1 MVIQQLPIE
10 LANQIAA
17 GEVVERPS
25 SVVKELVEN
34 ALDAGATQLT
44 LDIEQG
50 GRKRIRIRDNG
61 CGIAKQDLMLALS
74 RHATSKIKSLADL
87 EHIGSLG
94 FRGEALASIS
104 SVSRLRLISKPP
116 EQGEAWQAWAEGRDM
131 QVTVEPAAHPDGT
144 TVDIQD
150 LFFNTPARRKFL
162 RTEKTEFSHID
173 EVIKRIAL
181 SRFEVGF
188 QLNHNGKS
196 VRMFPQALNEKQ
208 QLQRL
213 GKICGSG
220 FAEQALVI
228 EAIDDDFHLNGW
240 LVPPEHCRHQGDIQH
255 FFVNGRMM
263 RDKLLSHAVRQAY
276 EKYLPSDRVPTFVL
290 YFKLPAD
297 EVDVNV
303 HPAKHEVRFHRQRQV
318 HDFILTRIEQALMQM
333 VSTEAPEPA
342 ASYQHHYGSQ
352 KDTREVL
359 SDSASNRS
367 QRSSGSGFLGER
379 KASGSLLPNAA
390 QLLDRGSSPQFDTQ
404 PQKESKVE
412 QNWRV
417 LSVFNGIYALIRNE
431 HSLGWLNLTRVH
443 IECVSRKLVQQLQ
456 GGLNGQ
462 PLLVPVAINLANL
475 PGPASQWPQQELN
488 QCGVIYKCQREQV
501 IIEQMPEMLRQGNV
515 VSGFTN
521 LLTLLTKGTES
532 SDLACWLAQFAGLES
547 YSLTQAEHWLV
558 QWRSQLA
565 ESPDAF
571 KKLPLPGENNA

>member
-1 MVIQQLPIE
+1 MTIHQLPIE

-34 ALDAGATQLT
+34 ALDAGATQLV

-50 GRKRIRIRDNG
+50 GSKRIRIRDNG
-61 CGIAKQDLMLALS
+61 SGIFKQELTLALS
-74 RHATSKIKSLADL
+74 RHATSKIKSLDDL

-116 EQGEAWQAWAEGRDM
+116 EQEEAWQAWAEGRDM
-131 QVTVEPAAHPDGT
+131 QVNIEPAAHPDGT
-144 TVDIQD
+144 TIDIQD

-173 EVIKRIAL
+173 DVIKRIAL

-196 VRMFPQALNEKQ
+196 VRLFPPALNEKQ

-213 GKICGSG
+213 AKICGSG
-220 FAEQALVI
+220 FAGQAST
-228 EAIDDDFHLNGW
+228 IDAVDAEFHLKGW

-276 EKYLPSDRVPTFVL
+276 EKYLPNERVPTFVL
-290 YFKLPAD
+290 YFELPA
-297 EVDVNV
+297 EQVDVNV

-318 HDFILTRIEQALMQM
+318 HDFILARIEQALAQL
-333 VSTEAPEPA
+333 VSSESPQLAV
-342 ASYQHHYGSQ
+342 SHQHHYGSQ
-352 KDTREVL
+352 PPASISSVGSYSGA
-359 SDSASNRS
+359 SDSS
-367 QRSSGSGFLGER
+367 FLGER

-390 QLLDRGSSPQFDTQ
+390 QVQNTEPNT
-404 PQKESKVE
+404 E

-417 LSVFNGIYALIRNE
+417 LTVFNGIYALIRNE
-431 HSLGWLNLTRVH
+431 QSLAWLNLAKVH
-443 IECVSRKLVQQLQ
+443 TQCVSQKLTQQLE

-462 PLLVPVAINLANL
+462 PLLVPVSVNLENL
-475 PGPASQWPQQELN
+475 PSPASQWPQQELN
-488 QCGVIYKCQREQV
+488 QCGVVYQCQRGQV

-515 VSGFTN
+515 VSGFTELLK
-521 LLTLLTKGTES
+521 LLTEGADCKE
-532 SDLACWLAQFAGLES
+532 LASWLAHFSGLES

-558 QWRSQLA
+558 QWRSQLS
-565 ESPDAF
+565 ETPGVLQ
-571 KKLPLPGENNA
+571 KLPLPGETNA

>member
-1 MVIQQLPIE
+1 MAIQQLPIE

-34 ALDAGATQLT
+34 ALDAGATQLV

-50 GRKRIRIRDNG
+50 GSKRIRIRDNG
-61 CGIAKQDLMLALS
+61 CGIVKQELTLALS
-74 RHATSKIKSLADL
+74 RHATSKIKSLDDL

-116 EQGEAWQAWAEGRDM
+116 EQEEAWQAWAEGRDM
-131 QVTVEPAAHPDGT
+131 QVNIEPAAHPDGT

-162 RTEKTEFSHID
+162 RTEKTEFTHID

-196 VRMFPQALNEKQ
+196 VRMFPQALSEKQ

-213 GKICGSG
+213 AKICGGG
-220 FAEQALVI
+220 FAEQAST
-228 EAIDDDFHLNGW
+228 IDAVDGDFHLTGW
-240 LVPPEHCRHQGDIQH
+240 LVPPEHCRHQGDIQY

-276 EKYLPSDRVPTFVL
+276 EKYLPNERVPTFVL
-290 YFKLPAD
+290 YFELPS
-297 EVDVNV
+297 EQVDVNV

-318 HDFILTRIEQALMQM
+318 HDFILTRIEQALMQL
-333 VSTEAPEPA
+333 VATDSPQSAVTH
-342 ASYQHHYGSQ
+342 QHHYGSQ
-352 KDTREVL
+352 ERPSGPTSFPSGR
-359 SDSASNRS
+359 ASG
-367 QRSSGSGFLGER
+367 GSVLGER

-390 QLLDRGSSPQFDTQ
+390 RVQNSISSGQ
-404 PQKESKVE
+404 PQTEPEAVKSEE
-412 QNWRV
+412 NWRV
-417 LSVFNGIYALIRNE
+417 LTVFNGVYALIRNE
-431 HSLGWLNLTRVH
+431 QNLAWLNLAKVH
-443 IECVSRKLVQQLQ
+443 TECVAQKLVQQLQ
-456 GGLNGQ
+456 DGLNGQ

-488 QCGVIYKCQREQV
+488 QCGVVYQCQREQV

-515 VSGFTN
+515 VSGFTELLK
-521 LLTLLTKGTES
+521 LLTEGAETEA
-532 SDLACWLAQFAGLES
+532 LASWLAQFAGLES
-547 YSLTQAEHWLV
+547 YSITQAEHWLI
-558 QWRSQLA
+558 QWRSQLFEA
-565 ESPDAF
+565 PDVLQR
-571 KKLPLPGENNA
+571 LPLPGERHAQ

>member
-1 MVIQQLPIE
+1 MAIQQLPIE

-34 ALDAGATQLT
+34 ALDAGATQLI

-50 GRKRIRIRDNG
+50 GSKRIRIRDNG
-61 CGIAKQDLMLALS
+61 GGIVKQELTLALS
-74 RHATSKIKSLADL
+74 RHATSKIQSLDDL

-116 EQGEAWQAWAEGRDM
+116 EQEEAWQAWAEGRDM

-196 VRMFPQALNEKQ
+196 VRAFPSAQTEKQ

-213 GKICGSG
+213 AKICGGG
-220 FAEQALVI
+220 FAEQAA
-228 EAIDDDFHLNGW
+228 AIDAVDGDFHLSGW

-276 EKYLPSDRVPTFVL
+276 EKYLPNERVPTFVL
-290 YFKLPAD
+290 YFELPAE

-318 HDFILTRIEQALMQM
+318 HDFILTRIEQALNQL
-333 VSTEAPEPA
+333 VATENGQPA
-342 ASYQHHYGSQ
+342 MSHQHSYSSH
-352 KDTREVL
+352 E
-359 SDSASNRS
+359 
-367 QRSSGSGFLGER
+367 RSSGTQSNSCRGASGASFLGER

-390 QLLDRGSSPQFDTQ
+390 RAHQSNAGTQLNT
-404 PQKESKVE
+404 ESEAEFKAA

-417 LSVFNGIYALIRNE
+417 LSVFNGVYALIRNE
-431 HSLGWLNLTRVH
+431 YSLAWLNLAKVH
-443 IECVSRKLVQQLQ
+443 IECVSRKLTQQLQ
-456 GGLNGQ
+456 DGLNGQ
-462 PLLVPVAINLANL
+462 PLLVPVAISLANL
-475 PGPASQWPQQELN
+475 PGPASQWPQQQLN
-488 QCGVIYKCQREQV
+488 QCGVVYKIQREQA

-515 VSGFTN
+515 VSGFSQ
-521 LLTLLTKGTES
+521 LLTLLTEGAEA
-532 SDLACWLAQFAGLES
+532 DQLAHWLAQFSGLES
-547 YSLTQAEHWLV
+547 YSLTQAEHWLI

-565 ESPDAF
+565 ESADVLQ
-571 KKLPLPGENNA
+571 KLPLPGENNA

>member
-1 MVIQQLPIE
+1 MAIQQLPIE

-50 GRKRIRIRDNG
+50 GSKRIRIRDNG
-61 CGIAKQDLMLALS
+61 NGIVKPELTLALS
-74 RHATSKIKSLADL
+74 RHATSKIQSLDDL
-87 EHIGSLG
+87 EQIGSLG

-116 EQGEAWQAWAEGRDM
+116 EQEEAWQAWAEGRDM

-173 EVIKRIAL
+173 DVIKRIAL
-181 SRFEVGF
+181 SRFDVGF

-196 VRMFPQALNEKQ
+196 VRAFPPAQTEKQ
-208 QLQRL
+208 RLQRL
-213 GKICGSG
+213 AKICGSS
-220 FAEQALVI
+220 FAEQASAVD
-228 EAIDDDFHLNGW
+228 AIDGDFHLNGW
-240 LVPPEHCRHQGDIQH
+240 LVPPEHCRYQGDIQH

-276 EKYLPSDRVPTFVL
+276 EKYMPNERVPTFVL
-290 YFKLPAD
+290 FFALPAE

-318 HDFILTRIEQALMQM
+318 HDFILTRIEQALKQL
-333 VSTEAPEPA
+333 VATESPQA
-342 ASYQHHYGSQ
+342 AVGHQHHYGS
-352 KDTREVL
+352 KAV
-359 SDSASNRS
+359 SAGQNG
-367 QRSSGSGFLGER
+367 SSSSTTSGANFLGER

-390 QLLDRGSSPQFDTQ
+390 PVLNKPDPGRLPTERE
-404 PQKESKVE
+404 ESRAE
-412 QNWRV
+412 GRWRV
-417 LSVFNGIYALIRNE
+417 LSVFNGVYALIRNE
-431 HSLGWLNLTRVH
+431 CSLAWLNLAKVQT
-443 IECVSRKLVQQLQ
+443 ECVSRKLTQQLQ
-456 GGLNGQ
+456 EGLNGQ
-462 PLLVPVAINLANL
+462 PLLVPVAISLVNL

-488 QCGVIYKCQREQV
+488 QCGVVYNIQREQV

-515 VSGFTN
+515 VSGFTE
-521 LLTLLTKGTES
+521 LLKLLIQDEEP
-532 SDLACWLAQFAGLES
+532 DQLAFWLAQFACFES

-558 QWRSQLA
+558 QWHSQLA
-565 ESPDAF
+565 ESADALHR
-571 KKLPLPGENNA
+571 LPLPGESHA

>member
-1 MVIQQLPIE
+1 MAIQQLPIE

-34 ALDAGATQLT
+34 ALDAGATQLI

-50 GRKRIRIRDNG
+50 GSKRIRIRDNG
-61 CGIAKQDLMLALS
+61 GGIVKQELTLALS
-74 RHATSKIKSLADL
+74 RHATSKIQSLEDL

-116 EQGEAWQAWAEGRDM
+116 EQEEAWQAWAEGRDM

-181 SRFEVGF
+181 SRFDVGF

-196 VRMFPQALNEKQ
+196 VREFPPAQTEKQ
-208 QLQRL
+208 RLQRL
-213 GKICGSG
+213 AKICGGG
-220 FAEQALVI
+220 FAEQAS
-228 EAIDDDFHLNGW
+228 AIDAVDGDFHLSGW

-276 EKYLPSDRVPTFVL
+276 EKYLANERVPTFVL
-290 YFKLPAD
+290 YFELPAE

-318 HDFILTRIEQALMQM
+318 HDFILTRIEQALNQL
-333 VSTEAPEPA
+333 VATENGQPA
-342 ASYQHHYGSQ
+342 MSHQHSYSSH
-352 KDTREVL
+352 E
-359 SDSASNRS
+359 
-367 QRSSGSGFLGER
+367 RSSWTQSSSCRGASGASFLGER

-390 QLLDRGSSPQFDTQ
+390 RAHQSNAGTQLNT
-404 PQKESKVE
+404 ESEAEFKAA

-417 LSVFNGIYALIRNE
+417 LSVFNGVYALIRNE
-431 HSLGWLNLTRVH
+431 YSLAWLNLAKVH
-443 IECVSRKLVQQLQ
+443 IECVSRKLTQQLQ
-456 GGLNGQ
+456 DGLNGQ
-462 PLLVPVAINLANL
+462 PLLVPVAISLGNL
-475 PGPASQWPQQELN
+475 PGPASQWPQQQLN
-488 QCGVIYKCQREQV
+488 QCGVVYKIQREQA

-515 VSGFTN
+515 VSGFTE
-521 LLTLLTKGTES
+521 LLTLLTE
-532 SDLACWLAQFAGLES
+532 DAEPEQLARWLAQFAGLES
-547 YSLTQAEHWLV
+547 YSLTQAEHWLI

-565 ESPDAF
+565 ESTGVLQ
-571 KKLPLPGENNA
+571 KLPLPGENNA

>member
-1 MVIQQLPIE
+1 MTIQQLPIE

-34 ALDAGATQLT
+34 ALDAGATQLV

-50 GRKRIRIRDNG
+50 GSKRIRIRDNG
-61 CGIAKQDLMLALS
+61 SGIVKQELTLALS
-74 RHATSKIKSLADL
+74 RHATSKIKSLDDL

-116 EQGEAWQAWAEGRDM
+116 EQEEAWQAWAEGRDM
-131 QVTVEPAAHPDGT
+131 QVNIEPAAHPDGT

-196 VRMFPQALNEKQ
+196 VRMFPQALSEKQ

-213 GKICGSG
+213 AKICGGG
-220 FAEQALVI
+220 FAEQAST
-228 EAIDDDFHLNGW
+228 IDAVDGDFHLTGW
-240 LVPPEHCRHQGDIQH
+240 LVPPEHCRHQGDIQY

-276 EKYLPSDRVPTFVL
+276 EKYLPNERVPTFVL
-290 YFKLPAD
+290 YFELPS
-297 EVDVNV
+297 EQVDVNV

-318 HDFILTRIEQALMQM
+318 HDFILTRIEQALMQLVATDSSQSA
-333 VSTEAPEPA
+333 VSH
-342 ASYQHHYGSQ
+342 QHHYGSQ
-352 KDTREVL
+352 EQ
-359 SDSASNRS
+359 ASEQTS
-367 QRSSGSGFLGER
+367 FPSGRTSGGSFLGER

-390 QLLDRGSSPQFDTQ
+390 PTQNNRTDTQ
-404 PQKESKVE
+404 HRTESGAAIKAE
-412 QNWRV
+412 ENWRV
-417 LSVFNGIYALIRNE
+417 LTVFCGIYALIRNE
-431 HSLGWLNLTRVH
+431 SSLAWLNLADVH
-443 IECVSRKLVQQLQ
+443 IECVSQKLMQQLQ
-456 GGLNGQ
+456 DGLNGQ

-475 PGPASQWPQQELN
+475 PGPASQWPQQALN
-488 QCGVIYKCQREQV
+488 QCGVVYKCQREQA

-515 VSGFTN
+515 VSGFSN
-521 LLTLLTKGTES
+521 LLTLLTEGAEHKQ
-532 SDLACWLAQFAGLES
+532 LANWLAQFAGLES
-547 YSLTQAEHWLV
+547 YSLTQAEHWLI
-558 QWRSQLA
+558 QWRSQLS
-565 ESPDAF
+565 ETPSM
-571 KKLPLPGENNA
+571 LQRLSLPGEGHA

>member
-1 MVIQQLPIE
+1 MAIQQLPIE

-34 ALDAGATQLT
+34 ALDAGATQLV

-50 GRKRIRIRDNG
+50 GSKRIRIRDDG
-61 CGIAKQDLMLALS
+61 CGIVQQELTLALS
-74 RHATSKIKSLADL
+74 RHATSKIKNLDDL

-104 SVSRLRLISKPP
+104 SVSRLRLISKPA
-116 EQGEAWQAWAEGRDM
+116 EQQEAWQAWAEGRDM
-131 QVTVEPAAHPDGT
+131 RVNVEPAAHPNGT
-144 TVDIQD
+144 TADIQD

-196 VRMFPQALNEKQ
+196 VRNFPQAITERQ

-213 GKICGSG
+213 AKICGSG
-220 FAEQALVI
+220 FAEQAST
-228 EAIDDDFHLNGW
+228 IDAVDGDFHLNGW
-240 LVPPEHCRHQGDIQH
+240 LVAPEYCRHQGDIQY

-276 EKYLPSDRVPTFVL
+276 EKYLPNERVPTFVL
-290 YFKLPAD
+290 YFELPAD
-297 EVDVNV
+297 QVDVNV

-318 HDFILTRIEQALMQM
+318 HDFILARIEQALMQL
-333 VSTEAPEPA
+333 VSAESSQPIVNH
-342 ASYQHHYGSQ
+342 QHHYSSTQ
-352 KDTREVL
+352 
-359 SDSASNRS
+359 SSFSARGAPSS
-367 QRSSGSGFLGER
+367 AQSGSSVLGER

-390 QLLDRGSSPQFDTQ
+390 KMPSSGVRSGPDTE
-404 PQKESKVE
+404 QKKEKT
-412 QNWRV
+412 WRV
-417 LSVFNGIYALIRNE
+417 LTVFNDVYALIRND
-431 HSLGWLNLTRVH
+431 SALAWLNLAKVH
-443 IECVSRKLVQQLQ
+443 TECVSRKLTKQLQ
-456 GGLNGQ
+456 DGLNGR

-475 PGPASQWPQQELN
+475 PGPANLWPQQQLN
-488 QCGVIYKCQREQV
+488 ECGVVYRCQREQV

-515 VSGFTN
+515 VSGF
-521 LLTLLTKGTES
+521 
-532 SDLACWLAQFAGLES
+532 SDLLKLIMDEVDNHELAGWLAQFACHDS
-547 YSLTQAEHWLV
+547 YSLTQAEHWLM
-558 QWRSQLA
+558 QWRLQLS
-565 ESPDAF
+565 ENGDA
-571 KKLPLPGENNA
+571 LQWVSLPGENDV